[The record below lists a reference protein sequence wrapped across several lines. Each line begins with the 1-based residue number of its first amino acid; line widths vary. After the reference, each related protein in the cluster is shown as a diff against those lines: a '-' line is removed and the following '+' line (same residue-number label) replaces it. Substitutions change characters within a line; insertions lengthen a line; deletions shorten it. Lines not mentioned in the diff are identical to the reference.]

1 MKYCCCRTQWA
12 LWSGRK
18 CCCDARRA
26 PLLQGGLQAEPGLE
40 HSSGPPKPPSAMGRI
55 THSHGGGKLTHP
67 TSPNLSTPETPSQ
80 EGSLHKCCNV
90 TPAATPGSHGTSLLK
105 DLTHMVLFVY
115 LTFSTERKKKIPQ
128 SQRAKKPKLNKK
140 TLGYLEK
147 ACHTRNTA
155 MQWELTF
162 Y

>member
-1 MKYCCCRTQWA
+1 MKPAWDEILLLSYTVSSLEWKKVLLWCQEGTAAAGGAAGRARLGAQLRT
-12 LWSGRK
+12 
-18 CCCDARRA
+18 
-26 PLLQGGLQAEPGLE
+26 PQATECHGQNNLP
-40 HSSGPPKPPSAMGRI
+40 
-55 THSHGGGKLTHP
+55 HGGGKLTRP

-105 DLTHMVLFVY
+105 DLTHMVLVVY

-140 TLGYLEK
+140 L
-147 ACHTRNTA
+147 
-155 MQWELTF
+155 
-162 Y
+162 